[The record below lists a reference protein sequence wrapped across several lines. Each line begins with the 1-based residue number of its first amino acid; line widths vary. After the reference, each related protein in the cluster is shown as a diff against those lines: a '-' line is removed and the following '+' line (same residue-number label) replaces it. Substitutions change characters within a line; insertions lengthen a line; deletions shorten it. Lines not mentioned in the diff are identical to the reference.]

1 MIYFSYID
9 TFLSQGSFPSG
20 SQITQ
25 VGSYSILFSIFF
37 SGLSL
42 CGIIVTTQNSPR
54 KCVRKCGIAHLD
66 FMVQYRGAVH
76 AISVSPASLKVAC
89 TIFHSPISF
98 QLFFHT
104 SCHLMSQCPS
114 DYPQQSSAFH
124 ACLEKC
130 FLFNG
135 IYIRLPNDGFFFPL
149 HYCF

>member
-1 MIYFSYID
+1 M
-9 TFLSQGSFPSG
+9 
-20 SQITQ
+20 
-25 VGSYSILFSIFF
+25 
-37 SGLSL
+37 
-42 CGIIVTTQNSPR
+42 TTQNSPR

-89 TIFHSPISF
+89 TIFHGPISF

-114 DYPQQSSAFH
+114 DYPQQSSPFH

-135 IYIRLPNDGFFFPL
+135 IYIRLPNDGVFFSALLFLIVWSVQFDEPFIWGTSAL
-149 HYCF
+149 KCVFSKESLRSSYGLLCS